1 MPYISITYTAKR
13 FSWVGLALL
22 LHGAL
27 LLAMPHGVAKNM
39 SPPSVPLMV
48 SLLDPAP
55 AQAAPP
61 PPAPPQVI
69 PPKPRVKPRPVRP
82 KPVPRKTEPARV
94 PVPVPEPVASAPEPE
109 YTEPAESSAPQVAAA
124 EISSVSGSSQAAAD
138 NVAATSPVFTAARF
152 DAGYLHNP
160 KPPYPRMSKSLRE
173 EGTVTLRAYV
183 LPNGSAEKVEIK
195 RSSGSSRLDEAAR
208 AAVAKWRFEPAR
220 QGSEP
225 VSSWVLIPFTWSLE
239 ES

>member
-1 MPYISITYTAKR
+1 M
-13 FSWVGLALL
+13 ALL

-39 SPPSVPLMV
+39 SPPSAPLMV

-55 AQAAPP
+55 AQAAPS

-82 KPVPRKTEPARV
+82 KPIPRKTEPARV

-109 YTEPAESSAPQVAAA
+109 YTESAESSAPQVAAA
-124 EISSVSGSSQAAAD
+124 EVSTASGSSQAAA
-138 NVAATSPVFTAARF
+138 SSVFTAARF

-160 KPPYPRMSKSLRE
+160 KPPYPKMSKSLHE

-195 RSSGSSRLDEAAR
+195 RSSGSARLDEAAR

-220 QGSEP
+220 QGNEP
-225 VSSWVLIPFTWSLE
+225 VSSWVLIPFTWSLK